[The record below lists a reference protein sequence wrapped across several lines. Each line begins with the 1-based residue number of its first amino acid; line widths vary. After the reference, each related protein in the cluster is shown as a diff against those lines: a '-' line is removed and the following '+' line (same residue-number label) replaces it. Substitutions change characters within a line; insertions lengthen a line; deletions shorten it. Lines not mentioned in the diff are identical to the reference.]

1 MEKGRAFLV
10 RGVIPAAALGLA
22 GACRSEPAARA
33 PAAAEATPLPPH
45 RVFPTAAAA
54 VRAAAGEARIV
65 AVGEVHATTDGPAV
79 PPTIRRFADG
89 MLPALAPRA
98 SDLLVET
105 WALDGSCGAPAAAVV
120 DTVREETRRPEATED
135 DIVHLARRAREL
147 GLTPHDLR
155 FGCAEYD
162 ALRDE
167 AGQVDYDALLGR
179 ITDKMAAFVAEAV
192 GRPDVGLVVYG
203 GAIHNDVD
211 PIPEYAAFSYAA
223 PLRERA
229 GGALVEVDLF
239 APEQVAGNEVLLP
252 PPWQALLGTATGPD
266 RAVLVERAPD
276 SFVVLLPETPGASAP
291 AAGAGASAGEG

>member
-10 RGVIPAAALGLA
+10 RGVIAAAGLA
-22 GACRSEPAARA
+22 LGACRSEPAARH

-54 VRAAAGEARIV
+54 LRAAAGEARIV

-79 PPTIRRFADG
+79 PPTIRRFTDG
-89 MLPALAPRA
+89 MLPVLAPRA

-120 DTVREETRRPEATED
+120 DAVREDTKRPEATED
-135 DIVHLARRAREL
+135 DIVRLARRAKEL

-167 AGQVDYDALLGR
+167 AGQVDYDALLAR

-192 GRPDVGLVVYG
+192 ERPDVGLVVYG

-223 PLRERA
+223 PLRARA
-229 GGALVEVDLF
+229 AGALVEVDLF

-276 SFVVLLPETPGASAP
+276 SFIVLLPETPGAATGGGAP
-291 AAGAGASAGEG
+291 ATGEG